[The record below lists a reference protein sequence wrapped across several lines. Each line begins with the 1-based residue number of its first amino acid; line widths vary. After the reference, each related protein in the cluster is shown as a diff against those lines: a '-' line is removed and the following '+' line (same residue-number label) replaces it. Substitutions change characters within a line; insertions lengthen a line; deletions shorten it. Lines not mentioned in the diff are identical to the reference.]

1 MKSNFGKEIRPT
13 KTGITDKEH
22 EFEQMLIKAGAK
34 GSYLVFANFFESD
47 IPKHLRAIDRN
58 AKETLLPVWLKNF
71 RVNLERRLASIN
83 WQTTVDDRRALIVG
97 AGPSLKKQYGILQ
110 RGARIPNDV
119 DVFCA
124 DRAFNTLRDLM
135 CSTKYIVT
143 VDADDK
149 VADYYE
155 QPASEM
161 PYPISLLPV
170 TCSPKVQPQGQKRW
184 YIPSIDEQT
193 DKIMQLMTGLPV
205 ITSGGNV
212 NSACCAIAEYLGYK
226 ELILVG
232 FDFAYELT
240 EKGITT
246 QTGDQTEDYE
256 YWFNAFKSTGA
267 SDETIQKAYTT
278 IEHPHFKTRCLSD
291 IVFTAYRTAFYSWLD
306 KTKCKVTNATEGG
319 ALIHNKLEY
328 KRLEE
333 ILDK

>member
-13 KTGITDKEH
+13 KTGITDNEH

-110 RGARIPNDV
+110 RGARIPNDM

-193 DKIMQLMTGLPV
+193 DKIMQLMTELPV
-205 ITSGGNV
+205 ISSV
-212 NSACCAIAEYLGYK
+212 
-226 ELILVG
+226 
-232 FDFAYELT
+232 
-240 EKGITT
+240 
-246 QTGDQTEDYE
+246 
-256 YWFNAFKSTGA
+256 
-267 SDETIQKAYTT
+267 
-278 IEHPHFKTRCLSD
+278 
-291 IVFTAYRTAFYSWLD
+291 
-306 KTKCKVTNATEGG
+306 
-319 ALIHNKLEY
+319 
-328 KRLEE
+328 
-333 ILDK
+333 